1 MSNQLVDRDS
11 YREQMEARVAQWA
24 GEIEAL
30 QARAGETPDR
40 GTAAE
45 LETLEYHF
53 QRVHGTLDQMEVV
66 KDIAWADWREEL
78 EQNAADLQA
87 AIDRLKARLA

>member
-1 MSNQLVDRDS
+1 MSNQLTDRDS
-11 YREQMEARVAQWA
+11 YREQMEARIAQWA

-30 QARAGETPDR
+30 QARAGAAPDR

-45 LETLEYHF
+45 LETLEYYF

-66 KDIAWADWREEL
+66 KDIAWAEWREEL

-87 AIDRLKARLA
+87 AIDRLKVKLA